1 MVHLF
6 STDVHTIFLRK
17 PHYLLNGA
25 FVFFAA
31 NEITRFFPN
40 IIELKME
47 KSNYIVN
54 FLYQLL
60 YNDCKIIC

>member
-6 STDVHTIFLRK
+6 
-17 PHYLLNGA
+17 
-25 FVFFAA
+25 FFAA

-40 IIELKME
+40 ITELKME
-47 KSNYIVN
+47 KSNYIAN